1 MLLDSDRAHKL
12 ASPLPLQGMFTKYAY
27 ASRGAAEPLDAQSAA
42 AMVQSGT
49 RRMSRKALVQARW
62 GMGGQTKGPQT
73 QRPSHSPPSSSLR
86 PLPAPL
92 LQWAMDYFVV
102 PDMVSRPEI
111 IGLFRDASTTT

>member
-1 MLLDSDRAHKL
+1 
-12 ASPLPLQGMFTKYAY
+12 MFTKYAY

-62 GMGGQTKGPQT
+62 GMGGQTKEPPLQHS
-73 QRPSHSPPSSSLR
+73 SH
-86 PLPAPL
+86 LPAFL
-92 LQWAMDYFVV
+92 LLAPPAPPQWAMDYFVV

-111 IGLFRDASTTT
+111 IGLFRDAAATT